1 VRKAIGIIFLL
12 FCVNSK
18 KPVFAQQIPV
28 LDYASLKKDYLNRQ
42 SDTLYVIN
50 FWATWCKPC
59 IKELPYFDSLVA
71 HFPSEKIKVVLV
83 SLDFQEKLEKGLK
96 PFLANKNIKSEVV
109 LFDDQ
114 QTDFWINDIHQNWS
128 GAIPATLIYK
138 NAERWFYEKEFNFDE
153 LIELIDSKINNK

>member
-12 FCVNSK
+12 FCVNGK
-18 KPVFAQQIPV
+18 NPVFAQQIPV
-28 LDYASLKKDYLNRQ
+28 LDYASLKRDYLNRQ

-59 IKELPYFDSLVA
+59 IKELPYFDSLAA

-83 SLDFQEKLEKGLK
+83 SLDFQEKLEKVLK
-96 PFLANKNIKSEVV
+96 PFVANKNIKSEVV

-114 QTDFWINDIHQNWS
+114 QTDFWINDINQNWS

-138 NAERWFYEKEFNFDE
+138 NAARWFYEKEFNFDE
-153 LIELIDSKINNK
+153 LIELIDYKINNK

>member
-1 VRKAIGIIFLL
+1 M
-12 FCVNSK
+12 NSK

-28 LDYASLKKDYLNRQ
+28 LDYASLKRDYLNRQ

-59 IKELPYFDSLVA
+59 IKELPYFDSLA
-71 HFPSEKIKVVLV
+71 AQFPSEKIKVVLV
-83 SLDFQEKLEKGLK
+83 SLDFQEKLEKVLK
-96 PFLANKNIKSEVV
+96 PFVANKNIKSEVV

-114 QTDFWINDIHQNWS
+114 QTDFWINDINQNWS

>member
-1 VRKAIGIIFLL
+1 
-12 FCVNSK
+12 VNSK

-28 LDYASLKKDYLNRQ
+28 LDYASLKRDYLNRQ

-59 IKELPYFDSLVA
+59 IKELPYFDSLA
-71 HFPSEKIKVVLV
+71 AQFPSEKIKVVLV
-83 SLDFQEKLEKGLK
+83 SLDFQEKLEKVLK
-96 PFLANKNIKSEVV
+96 PFVANKNIKSEVV

-114 QTDFWINDIHQNWS
+114 QTDFWINDINQNWS